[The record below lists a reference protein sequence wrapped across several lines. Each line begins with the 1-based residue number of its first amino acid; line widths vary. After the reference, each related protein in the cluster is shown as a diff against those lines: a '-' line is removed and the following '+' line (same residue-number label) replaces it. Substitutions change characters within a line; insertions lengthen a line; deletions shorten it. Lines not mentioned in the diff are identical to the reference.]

1 MEHGFKRVRRRVEG
15 RGIEEGE
22 AGPTEIIVRAVF
34 AFVPHTPDFLFA
46 TVAPNVAVAESAF
59 AELVRWGDGR
69 LWRLGLDLC
78 VRLSRQS
85 LSRLSR
91 LSLDECTRNTGLIV
105 SRTNYPG
112 GAVKSTG
119 KLVRQVGQES
129 VKHRLDLL
137 GGDESVWIIGIEHFR
152 NAVEYT
158 PQPSFVVMATS
169 PVGVHMA
176 WRRRWMRGGWRERRA
191 EHGRVGRNG
200 ESVGTERRGMGHA
213 SMMHTGVVVRP
224 STGLLGPGS
233 VMDDG
238 LQGRKRCTVHFLRRS
253 PRGKFVFGLLS
264 SYGFLSV
271 FKVGIVAQGLVCVAF
286 GETAVKLLIE
296 RLKLRVTSVYRF
308 AELFDTRTFFIRTA
322 SPKGIG
328 QLVTVLDTLVRL
340 VLE

>member
-1 MEHGFKRVRRRVEG
+1 MEHGFKRVQCWVEG
-15 RGIEEGE
+15 RGIEERE
-22 AGPTEIIVRAVF
+22 AGPTEIIVWAVF
-34 AFVPHTPDFLFA
+34 AFVPHTPDFLLA
-46 TVAPNVAVAESAF
+46 PVAPNVAVAESAF
-59 AELVRWGDGR
+59 AELVRWGDGG

-78 VRLSRQS
+78 VRLGRPSRQ
-85 LSRLSR
+85 
-91 LSLDECTRNTGLIV
+91 SLDECTRNTGLII
-105 SRTNYPG
+105 SRIINNYAG
-112 GAVKSTG
+112 RAVKSTG

-137 GGDESVWIIGIEHFR
+137 GRDESVWIIGIEHFR

-158 PQPSFVVMATS
+158 PQPPFVVMATS

-176 WRRRWMRGGWRERRA
+176 WGGRWMRWGWRERRG
-191 EHGRVGRNG
+191 EHGRVGRSG
-200 ESVGTERRGMGHA
+200 ESVGAERRGMGHA

-224 STGLLGPGS
+224 GTGLLCPGR

-238 LQGRKRCTVHFLRRS
+238 LQGGKRCTVHFQRGS
-253 PRGKFVFGLLS
+253 PSGKFVFGLLS
-264 SYGFLSV
+264 SYGLLSV
-271 FKVGIVAQGLVCVAF
+271 FKVGIVAQALVCVAF

-296 RLKLRVTSVYRF
+296 RLKLRFTSVYRF